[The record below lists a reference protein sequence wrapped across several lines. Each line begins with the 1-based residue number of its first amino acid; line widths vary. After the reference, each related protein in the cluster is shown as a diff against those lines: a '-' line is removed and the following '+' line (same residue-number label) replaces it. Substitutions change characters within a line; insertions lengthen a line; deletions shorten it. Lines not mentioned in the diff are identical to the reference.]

1 MADGLS
7 ALIQRCL
14 TILKLPLQAVENDA
28 VPDVFGDENEN
39 QRDDKKLFNLAR
51 MLALL
56 SSQENEF
63 NEAAV

>member
-14 TILKLPLQAVENDA
+14 TILKLPLRAAENDA
-28 VPDVFGDENEN
+28 APNVFGDEN
-39 QRDDKKLFNLAR
+39 QRDDQKLFNLAR